1 MEVEH
6 VTVIEKPVEEV
17 WAAFDDPDL
26 LVEWQTRLIGY
37 EQVEGAPDEIGSV
50 STQTIKRSSGDIE
63 LTVTLLDR
71 RDGEFSQSRYEGMQL
86 PFTISNTF
94 TAVDDD
100 TTEWH
105 VVVDVRLNLMQK
117 ALGPVL
123 KGPLTELAEKNGED
137 FKKFVESR

>member
-6 VTVIEKPVEEV
+6 VTVIEKPIEAV
-17 WAAFDDPDL
+17 WEAFDDPDL
-26 LVEWQTRLIGY
+26 LVEWQTRLIDY
-37 EQVEGAPDEIGSV
+37 EQIEGAADEIGSV
-50 STQTIKRSSGDIE
+50 SKQTIKRSSGDIE

-123 KGPLTELAEKNGED
+123 KGPLTDLAEKNGED
-137 FKKFVESR
+137 FKKFVEGR

>member
-6 VTVIEKPVEEV
+6 VTVIEKPIDEV
-17 WAAFDDPDL
+17 WTAFDDPDQ
-26 LVEWQTRLIGY
+26 LVKWQKRLKSY
-37 EQVEGAPDEIGSV
+37 EQVEGASDEIGSV
-50 STQTIKRSSGDIE
+50 STQTIHRSSGDLE

-71 RDGEFSQSRYEGMQL
+71 REGEFSQSRYEGMQL

-94 TAVDDD
+94 TAIDGD

-117 ALGPVL
+117 ALAAVL
-123 KGPLTELAEKNGED
+123 KGPLTDLAEQNGED
-137 FKKFVESR
+137 FKKYAEGL

>member
-6 VTVIEKPVEEV
+6 VTVIDKPIDEV

-26 LVEWQTRLIGY
+26 LVEWQTRLIEY
-37 EQVEGAPDEIGSV
+37 EQIEGAPDEVGSV
-50 STQTIKRSSGDIE
+50 SKQTIHRSKGNVE

-94 TAVDDD
+94 TAIDDD

-123 KGPLTELAEKNGED
+123 KGPLTDLSEQNGED

>member
-6 VTVIEKPVEEV
+6 VTVIEKPIADV
-17 WAAFDDPDL
+17 WSAFDDPDQ
-26 LVEWQTRLIGY
+26 LVEWQERLKSY
-37 EQVEGAPDEIGSV
+37 EQIEGASDEIGSV
-50 STQTIKRSSGDIE
+50 SLQTIRRSKGDLE

-71 RDGEFSQSRYEGMQL
+71 REGEFSQSRYEGMQL

-94 TAVDDD
+94 TEIDDD

-117 ALGPVL
+117 ALAGVL
-123 KGPLTELAEKNGED
+123 KGPLTELAEQNGED

>member
-6 VTVIEKPVEEV
+6 VTVIEKPADEV
-17 WAAFDDPDL
+17 WAAFDDPGL
-26 LVEWQTRLIGY
+26 LVKWQDRLESY
-37 EQVEGAPDEIGSV
+37 EQISGEPDEIGSV
-50 STQTIKRSSGDIE
+50 SKQTIRRSSGDLE

-71 RDGEFSQSRYEGMQL
+71 REGEFSQSRYEGMQL

-94 TAVDDD
+94 SAVDDD

-123 KGPLTELAEKNGED
+123 KGPLTELAEQNGED
-137 FKKFVESR
+137 FKKFVEGR